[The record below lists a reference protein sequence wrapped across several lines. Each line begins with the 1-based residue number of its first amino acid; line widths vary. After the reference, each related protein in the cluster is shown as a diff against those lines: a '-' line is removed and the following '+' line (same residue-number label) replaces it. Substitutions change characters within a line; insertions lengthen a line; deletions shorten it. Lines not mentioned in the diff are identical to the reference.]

1 MAGVAV
7 ELAAANSQLFS
18 SGDNQL
24 SSSEPGGGTTFFLQM
39 AGVTVEL
46 DPSVNALPAM
56 REARKVSPPEDD
68 GGDEADAV
76 PRPADDADDGAEKVD
91 VIPQPTDAEDAVP
104 RPADD
109 ADDGAEKVDAIPRPT
124 DAENDV
130 PRPADDAD
138 DGAEKVDAIPRP
150 IDAEDDAEPVPGAAV
165 LVPERKLIRVVR
177 ERRAS

>member
-1 MAGVAV
+1 
-7 ELAAANSQLFS
+7 
-18 SGDNQL
+18 
-24 SSSEPGGGTTFFLQM
+24 M

-76 PRPADDADDGAEKVD
+76 P
-91 VIPQPTDAEDAVP
+91 Q
-104 RPADD
+104 PADD

-124 DAENDV
+124 DAE
-130 PRPADDAD
+130 
-138 DGAEKVDAIPRP
+138 
-150 IDAEDDAEPVPGAAV
+150 DDAEPVPGAAV
-165 LVPERKLIRVVR
+165 SVPERKLIRVVR

>member
-1 MAGVAV
+1 
-7 ELAAANSQLFS
+7 
-18 SGDNQL
+18 
-24 SSSEPGGGTTFFLQM
+24 M

-56 REARKVSPPEDD
+56 REARRKVSPPEDD
-68 GGDEADAV
+68 GGDEADA
-76 PRPADDADDGAEKVD
+76 
-91 VIPQPTDAEDAVP
+91 
-104 RPADD
+104 
-109 ADDGAEKVDAIPRPT
+109 
-124 DAENDV
+124 V

>member
-1 MAGVAV
+1 
-7 ELAAANSQLFS
+7 
-18 SGDNQL
+18 
-24 SSSEPGGGTTFFLQM
+24 M

-109 ADDGAEKVDAIPRPT
+109 ADDGAEKVDAIPRP
-124 DAENDV
+124 
-130 PRPADDAD
+130 
-138 DGAEKVDAIPRP
+138 